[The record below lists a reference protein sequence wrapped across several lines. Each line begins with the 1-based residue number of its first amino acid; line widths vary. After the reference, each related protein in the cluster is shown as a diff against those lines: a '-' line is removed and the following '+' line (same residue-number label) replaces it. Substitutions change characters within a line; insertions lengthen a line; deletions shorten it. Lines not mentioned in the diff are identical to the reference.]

1 MRCHLAQNLTLR
13 TFLTTNQHDFWISL
27 YESSIGELMAYY

>member
-13 TFLTTNQHDFWISL
+13 AFLTTNQHHFGL
-27 YESSIGELMAYY
+27 AYMNHLLVN